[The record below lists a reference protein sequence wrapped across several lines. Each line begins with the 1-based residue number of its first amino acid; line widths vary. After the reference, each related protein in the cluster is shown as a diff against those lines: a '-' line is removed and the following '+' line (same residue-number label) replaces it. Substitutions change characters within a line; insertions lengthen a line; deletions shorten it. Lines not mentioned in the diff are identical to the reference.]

1 MENESRA
8 QADTD
13 YTFDFSG
20 DLDFCTDEETV
31 ELETTPSLS
40 NDTCATYDST
50 GSDIVSD
57 ESNNTIS
64 LDKSISFDTCNS
76 CTPVSTSLSV
86 DSDI

>member
-1 MENESRA
+1 MENESGA

-13 YTFDFSG
+13 YTFDFS
-20 DLDFCTDEETV
+20 DDFDICTDEEIV
-31 ELETTPSLS
+31 EHETTQSLS
-40 NDTCATYDST
+40 NNTCATYDST

-76 CTPVSTSLSV
+76 YTSVSTSLSV